1 MLLNFLSFVSFL
13 FYVLD
18 NTHRLTH
25 IHAHRH
31 THKLNVE
38 TAALNVET
46 ATNLIRPRFCKD
58 KTNFTKID
66 IR

>member
-1 MLLNFLSFVSFL
+1 MFLI
-13 FYVLD
+13 
-18 NTHRLTH
+18 THTDSHTYTH
-25 IHAHRH
+25 TD

-46 ATNLIRPRFCKD
+46 ATNLIRPRFYKD